1 MHIHL
6 LQHGP
11 DHGPARLTE
20 WLTSMGH
27 SYTVFHLY
35 AGELTPRPNE
45 ADALIVLDGPEGFIS
60 QSPAWFKAE
69 DKLIN
74 RYLDGQ
80 KPLLGVGIGAHW
92 IAQALGAVVAPGTY
106 TETGW
111 HTVTLAPQSSLDL
124 PETFTAFMWHR
135 YVFSLPEDALPLGG
149 SEAAPLQGF
158 AWDRG
163 RVIGLL
169 CHLEATAASVEQLL
183 GASERPSASPP
194 YATRYIQDD
203 AQILEDPNRF
213 IHLAPLL
220 DRVMTQWLKA
230 GSNTR
235 AAS

>member
-11 DHGPARLTE
+11 DHGPARLTD

-35 AGELTPRPNE
+35 AGELTPRPSE
-45 ADALIVLDGPEGFIS
+45 SDALIVLDGPEELLG
-60 QSPAWFKAE
+60 QPPAWFKAE

-80 KPLLGVGIGAHW
+80 KPLLGIGVGAHW
-92 IAQALGAVVAPGTY
+92 IAQALGSVVAPGTY
-106 TETGW
+106 PETGW
-111 HTVTLAPQSSLDL
+111 HTVTLAPESSLDL
-124 PETFTAFMWHR
+124 PETFSAFMWHR
-135 YVFSLPEDALPLGG
+135 YVFSLPDDAFPLGG

-158 AWDRG
+158 AWDGG

-169 CHLEATAASVEQLL
+169 CHLEATAASVKQLL
-183 GASERPSASPP
+183 DTAEWPSASP
-194 YATRYIQDD
+194 AANRYIQDA

-213 IHLAPLL
+213 THLAPQL
-220 DRVMTQWLKA
+220 DRLMSQWLKA
-230 GSNTR
+230 
-235 AAS
+235 A

>member
-1 MHIHL
+1 MHMHL

-11 DHGPARLTE
+11 DHGPARLTG
-20 WLTSMGH
+20 WLSSMGH

-45 ADALIVLDGPEGFIS
+45 SDALIVLDGPEELLS
-60 QSPAWFKAE
+60 QPPAWFKAE

-80 KPLLGVGIGAHW
+80 KPLLGIGVGAHL
-92 IAQALGAVVAPGTY
+92 IARALGAVVAPGTY

-111 HTVTLAPQSSLDL
+111 HTVTLASESALDL
-124 PETFTAFMWHR
+124 PETFSAFMWHR
-135 YVFSLPEDALPLGG
+135 YVFSLPDDALPLGG

-158 AWDRG
+158 AWDKG

-169 CHLEATAASVEQLL
+169 CHLEATPASVNQLL
-183 GASERPSASPP
+183 SNAPRPNASSSAS
-194 YATRYIQDD
+194 RYVQDE
-203 AQILEDPNRF
+203 AQILDDPNRF

-220 DRVMTQWLKA
+220 DRLLTQWLKA
-230 GSNTR
+230 
-235 AAS
+235 A

>member
-11 DHGPARLTE
+11 DHGPARLTD

-35 AGELTPRPNE
+35 AGELTPRPSE
-45 ADALIVLDGPEGFIS
+45 SDALIVLDGPEALLS

-80 KPLLGVGIGAHW
+80 KPLLGIGLGAHR
-92 IAQALGAVVAPGTY
+92 IALALGSVVAPGTY

-111 HTVTLAPQSSLDL
+111 HTVTLAPESSLDL
-124 PETFTAFMWHR
+124 PETFTAFMWHS
-135 YVFSLPEDALPLGG
+135 YVFSLPDDAFPLGG

-158 AWDRG
+158 AWDKG

-169 CHLEATAASVEQLL
+169 CHLEATVASVKQLL
-183 GASERPSASPP
+183 GTAEWPSAPP
-194 YATRYIQDD
+194 SAARYVQDVT
-203 AQILEDPNRF
+203 QILEDPNRF
-213 IHLAPLL
+213 IHLAPQL
-220 DRVMTQWLKA
+220 DRLMTQWLKA
-230 GSNTR
+230 
-235 AAS
+235 A

>member
-11 DHGPARLTE
+11 DHGPARVTD

-45 ADALIVLDGPEGFIS
+45 CDALIVLDGPEALIS
-60 QSPAWFKAE
+60 QPPTWFKAE

-80 KPLLGVGIGAHW
+80 KPLLGIGLGAHW
-92 IAQALGAVVAPGTY
+92 IARALGAVVAPGTY
-106 TETGW
+106 PETGW
-111 HTVTLAPQSSLDL
+111 HAVTLAPESTLDL
-124 PETFTAFMWHR
+124 PEEFTAFMWHR
-135 YVFSLPEDALPLGG
+135 YVFSLPDDAISLGG
-149 SEAAPLQGF
+149 SEAAPVQGF
-158 AWDRG
+158 SWDSG

-169 CHLEATAASVEQLL
+169 CHLEATPASVKQLL
-183 GASERPSASPP
+183 STTPHPVASSSVSS
-194 YATRYIQDD
+194 RYLQDD
-203 AQILEDPNRF
+203 AQINEHPNRF

-220 DRVMTQWLKA
+220 DRLMTQWLSA
-230 GSNTR
+230 V
-235 AAS
+235 

>member
-11 DHGPARLTE
+11 DHGPARLTD

-35 AGELTPRPNE
+35 AGELTPRPSE
-45 ADALIVLDGPEGFIS
+45 SDALIVLDGPEALLS
-60 QSPAWFKAE
+60 QSAGWFKAE
-69 DKLIN
+69 EKLIN

-80 KPLLGVGIGAHW
+80 KPLLGIGVGAHW
-92 IAQALGAVVAPGTY
+92 IAQALGSVVAPGTY

-111 HTVTLAPQSSLDL
+111 HTVTLAPESALDL

-135 YVFSLPEDALPLGG
+135 YVFSLPDDAFPLGG

-169 CHLEATAASVEQLL
+169 CHLEATAASVKQLL
-183 GASERPSASPP
+183 GTAEWPNASP
-194 YATRYIQDD
+194 AAARYIQDD
-203 AQILEDPNRF
+203 AQILEAPNRF
-213 IHLAPLL
+213 INLAPLL

-230 GSNTR
+230 
-235 AAS
+235 A